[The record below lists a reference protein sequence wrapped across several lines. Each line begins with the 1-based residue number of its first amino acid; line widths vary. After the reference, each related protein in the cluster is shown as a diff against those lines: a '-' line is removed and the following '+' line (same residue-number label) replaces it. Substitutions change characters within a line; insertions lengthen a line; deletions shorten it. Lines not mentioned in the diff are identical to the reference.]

1 MNKYLVHLEMPKG
14 KVGEI
19 LEKLSSAQE
28 TIRECY
34 QELEDL
40 GVLVIK
46 DLASFSVS
54 CFELKNALDQAP
66 SKLKH
71 RALYCKRWRIR
82 KKYLDRIQR
91 EYREKKEG

>member
-1 MNKYLVHLEMPKG
+1 MRGVKPVNKYLVHLEMPKG

-46 DLASFSVS
+46 EETASG
-54 CFELKNALDQAP
+54 N
-66 SKLKH
+66 
-71 RALYCKRWRIR
+71 
-82 KKYLDRIQR
+82 
-91 EYREKKEG
+91 

>member
-19 LEKLSSAQE
+19 LEKLGSAQE

-46 DLASFSVS
+46 EETASG
-54 CFELKNALDQAP
+54 N
-66 SKLKH
+66 
-71 RALYCKRWRIR
+71 
-82 KKYLDRIQR
+82 
-91 EYREKKEG
+91 